1 MGPLLALYALR
12 SKRPEGNLGSF
23 YIRDTA
29 LGSLCE
35 RCSFTEEGYD
45 SITKNPSPFYPSRQR
60 CEYRAHRGLTLA
72 AILLFGSD
80 SLIGSVLPYHKTDA
94 IYRVHSMDRYDD
106 RDVVITNLL
115 DSYDRLIRFGQKHLN
130 DTFVLDGLQNVSA
143 RDKILRE
150 IVSNS
155 LVHRDYSSNFI
166 AKLIIERDQIVTEN
180 SSISGKSGNLDIR
193 HFEPVTKNP
202 LLSKIFR
209 EIGLAEELGSGMR
222 NTYKYT
228 KLYSGEEPT
237 FAEGDIFKTTIPL
250 SETTFPIYVAEKHS
264 TSIDQGSLQARIL
277 ELLKADGEL
286 TQVEIADSLEEQIFR
301 IKDTMANMVKHNLI
315 ERVGG
320 RRYGFWK
327 VLIKP

>member
-45 SITKNPSPFYPSRQR
+45 SITKNPSPSYPSRQR

-143 RDKILRE
+143 
-150 IVSNS
+150 
-155 LVHRDYSSNFI
+155 
-166 AKLIIERDQIVTEN
+166 
-180 SSISGKSGNLDIR
+180 
-193 HFEPVTKNP
+193 
-202 LLSKIFR
+202 
-209 EIGLAEELGSGMR
+209 
-222 NTYKYT
+222 
-228 KLYSGEEPT
+228 
-237 FAEGDIFKTTIPL
+237 
-250 SETTFPIYVAEKHS
+250 
-264 TSIDQGSLQARIL
+264 
-277 ELLKADGEL
+277 
-286 TQVEIADSLEEQIFR
+286 
-301 IKDTMANMVKHNLI
+301 
-315 ERVGG
+315 
-320 RRYGFWK
+320 
-327 VLIKP
+327 